1 MRINIQVQF
10 KYEKSLLGEMKTSW
24 INWHTLFSRKEK
36 PDISKITYHMIFNF
50 LRDYVDFENLDK
62 TILISIYSNEQY
74 IKIEKKQ

>member
-36 PDISKITYHMIFNF
+36 PDISKITYHIIFKF
-50 LRDYVDFENLDK
+50 PKGLCGFWE
-62 TILISIYSNEQY
+62 SW
-74 IKIEKKQ
+74 